1 MAAKKLKVSK
11 KFLLIALLLVTI
23 IFCLSAFYQKTSQPV
38 TTQPSPSPAITKINI
53 DGIYKGDLPCA
64 DCPGITETLIIAKDG
79 SYILEDVYQ
88 EKSQKPLQVQ
98 GKWLQTNNI
107 LKLSPEDGS
116 QTNYFQIE
124 DSGDLTMLDSNMN
137 KINSPFNQTL
147 TKQY

>member
-11 KFLLIALLLVTI
+11 KLLLIALLLAAV
-23 IFCLSAFYQKTSQPV
+23 IFCLSAFYQKSPQSV
-38 TTQPSPSPAITKINI
+38 TTQPSPSPIITLKSI

-79 SYILEDVYQ
+79 SYILEDVYL
-88 EKSQKPLQVQ
+88 EKSQKPFQVQ

-124 DSGDLTMLDSNMN
+124 DSGDLTMLDSSMN